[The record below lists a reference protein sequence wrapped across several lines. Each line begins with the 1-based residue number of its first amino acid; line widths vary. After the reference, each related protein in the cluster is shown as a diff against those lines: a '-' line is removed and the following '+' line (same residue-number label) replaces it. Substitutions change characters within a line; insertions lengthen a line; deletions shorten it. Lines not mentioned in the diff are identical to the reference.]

1 MNNRGMRPAG
11 IVPRRL
17 FLIGVASFPL
27 SACGS
32 DLLGPPEAG
41 PIYPLRPAFPAPAV
55 GEKVNWAL
63 SVLRPDVPGGLD
75 SDRIALLQ
83 ADGTMDYYAKATYP
97 DRLPAMIQRA
107 VIDGF
112 ESSGR
117 VTAIARAQEA
127 LHADYNLLIEVKDFQ
142 AVYKSQD
149 GAPEAVVTMSA
160 KLNTARGRRIIGS
173 LAVSKSIT
181 APVNSTGAATQAL
194 SQALGQAV
202 TDIVTWTLA
211 TAPAIVP
218 GQSPE
223 NSTASPAKEL
233 LHDVTRGSERL
244 PKNAP
249 AAQ

>member
-1 MNNRGMRPAG
+1 M
-11 IVPRRL
+11 IPRRL
-17 FLIGVASFPL
+17 FLIGAASLTLP
-27 SACGS
+27 ACSS

-41 PIYPLRPAFPAPAV
+41 PIYPLRPAFPAPAA

-75 SDRIALLQ
+75 TDRIALLQ
-83 ADGTMDYYAKATYP
+83 PDGTMDYYAKATYP
-97 DRLPAMIQRA
+97 DRLSAMIQRT
-107 VIDGF
+107 VIEGF

-149 GAPEAVVTMSA
+149 GAPEAVVAMSA
-160 KLNTARGRRIIGS
+160 KLSTAHGRRIIGS
-173 LAVSKSIT
+173 LAVNKSAN

-194 SQALGQAV
+194 SQALGQAI
-202 TDIVTWTLA
+202 TDIVAWTLA

-223 NSTASPAKEL
+223 TSTASPGREL
-233 LHDVTRGSERL
+233 LRDVTRGSERL
-244 PKNAP
+244 PKNT
-249 AAQ
+249 AQ

>member
-1 MNNRGMRPAG
+1 MNHAAT
-11 IVPRRL
+11 VRRRF
-17 FLIGVASFPL
+17 FLTGAASLAL
-27 SACGS
+27 SACSG

-41 PIYPLRPAFPAPAV
+41 PIYPLRPAFPAPAE

-83 ADGTMDYYAKATYP
+83 ANGTMDYYAKATYP

-142 AVYKSQD
+142 AAYKSQD
-149 GAPEAVVTMSA
+149 GVPEAVVTMSA

-173 LAVSKSIT
+173 LAVSKSVT
-181 APVNSTGAATQAL
+181 ASANSTSAATQAL

-202 TDIVTWTLA
+202 TDIVAWTLA

-218 GQSPE
+218 GESPE
-223 NSTASPAKEL
+223 NSTASPAREL
-233 LHDVTRGSERL
+233 LHDATRGSERL
-244 PKNAP
+244 PKNPP